1 MKKVRN
7 KLLLIGPILSSI
19 TILTLSASCVNSN
32 KEEEKPENP
41 VTPGE
46 KPSNPEENGNSDS
59 NVEQPETPSN
69 PEGNNGG
76 NSENNTETPVT
87 PEETPSNSS
96 EENEKSENTSED
108 PSTNQPEI
116 SNPDENIQVVSNY
129 VYDKSEKALE
139 YYAPLEGLTGEEL
152 FNALVKLQWSKAN
165 DTSKNYGN
173 LPSFYNNTSAF
184 KDLYYE
190 NDKTILDVYSENP
203 SGVDPY
209 TFATYNFKG
218 GKNEGDGTN
227 REHVIPQS
235 WFKKLEPIRSDAQ
248 FVWPTDIKV
257 NNIRSNYPHG
267 EVVKVSETSQNGSKL
282 GTNSNGETVF
292 EPIDEFKGDIARCY
306 LYFAVTYAEQNIYVS
321 NEVFS
326 KNTVSHLSDEYLK
339 LYLKWNNNDP
349 VDLFDINRNN
359 EIYNSYRAVR
369 NPFIDYPELEKCLFE
384 GQKFTNKGLLI
395 KLNK

>member
-7 KLLLIGPILSSI
+7 KLLLIGPILSSV

-32 KEEEKPENP
+32 KEEKPKNP

-69 PEGNNGG
+69 PEGNNGE
-76 NSENNTETPVT
+76 NSENK
-87 PEETPSNSS
+87 PE
-96 EENEKSENTSED
+96 K
-108 PSTNQPEI
+108 PSTDKPEI
-116 SNPDENIQVVSNY
+116 PNPDENIQVVSNY

-165 DTSKNYGN
+165 DTSKNYGS
-173 LPSFYNNTSAF
+173 LPSFYNSTSAF

-209 TFATYNFKG
+209 AFATYNFKG

-267 EVVKVSETSQNGSKL
+267 EVVKVSETSKNGSKL

-292 EPIDEFKGDIARCY
+292 EPIDEFKGDISRCY

-321 NEVFS
+321 NKVFS

-349 VDLFDINRNN
+349 VDSFDINRNN